1 MRFDYI
7 KNRFAFYGIAAFL
20 VVSSVVAGLAIP
32 LNLGIDLTG
41 GATAE
46 YSYEGTLDLAA
57 AKAAAEA
64 SKESA
69 KFQGK
74 EVVNNVTAYKVS
86 GENVVVVE
94 AGFSRLDGMSDVDYE
109 NAKTAYKESVS
120 AAISK
125 TADKVVLTN
134 YVNIGESFGDYIKK
148 TAYLTL
154 AMVILFISAYIA
166 YAFRGSIEGFTS
178 FSFGFVTAVSL
189 VHDVLVA
196 FGLYVIAS
204 YFFPEFKVD
213 TYFITAM
220 LTVLGYS
227 INDTIVV
234 MDRIRSNLKVPAN
247 KKKDFGIIVNDS
259 LNDTFTRS
267 IYTSFTVFITLV
279 ALYFFGPEAIKGF
292 TLALIFGT
300 VIGTYSSICV
310 AAPLLYD
317 ISKDGKAA
325 AATAAAKK

>member
-7 KNRFAFYGIAAFL
+7 KNRFAFYGIAGLL
-20 VVSSVVAGLAIP
+20 VVSSVVAGLTIP

-41 GATAE
+41 GTTSE
-46 YSYEGTLDLAA
+46 YTYEGTLDLTA

-64 SKESA
+64 SRESA
-69 KFQGK
+69 KFDGK
-74 EVVNNVTAYKVS
+74 EVVNNVSAYKVS

-94 AGFSRLDGMSDVDYE
+94 AGFSRLDGMTDSDYE
-109 NAKTAYKESVS
+109 KAKTSYKESVS

-125 TADKVVLTN
+125 TAQKVTLSN

-154 AMVILFISAYIA
+154 VMVILFISAYIA

-189 VHDVLVA
+189 FHDVIIA
-196 FGLYVIAS
+196 FGFYVVAS
-204 YFFPEFKVD
+204 YFFPEFKID
-213 TYFITAM
+213 TYFLTAM

-234 MDRIRSNLKVPAN
+234 MDRIRSNLKIPAN
-247 KKKDFGIIVNDS
+247 KKKDFGTLVNDS

-292 TLALIFGT
+292 VLAMIFGT
-300 VIGTYSSICV
+300 IVGAYSSICL
-310 AAPLLYD
+310 AAPLLFD
-317 ISKDGKAA
+317 ISKDGKASA
-325 AATAAAKK
+325 AVSKK

>member
-1 MRFDYI
+1 M
-7 KNRFAFYGIAAFL
+7 
-20 VVSSVVAGLAIP
+20 
-32 LNLGIDLTG
+32 T
-41 GATAE
+41 
-46 YSYEGTLDLAA
+46 
-57 AKAAAEA
+57 EA
-64 SKESA
+64 
-69 KFQGK
+69 
-74 EVVNNVTAYKVS
+74 
-86 GENVVVVE
+86 
-94 AGFSRLDGMSDVDYE
+94 DYE
-109 NAKTAYKESVS
+109 KAKTSYKESVT
-120 AAISK
+120 AGISK
-125 TADKVVLTN
+125 TAENVILSN

-189 VHDVLVA
+189 AHDVIVA
-196 FGLYVIAS
+196 FGLYVVAS

-247 KKKDFGIIVNDS
+247 KKKDFGMLVNDS
-259 LNDTFTRS
+259 LNDTFSRS
-267 IYTSFTVFITLV
+267 IYTSLTVFITLL

-292 TLALIFGT
+292 TLALLFGT

-310 AAPLLYD
+310 AAPLLFD
-317 ISKDGKAA
+317 ISKDAKASAASA
-325 AATAAAKK
+325 AATK

>member
-7 KNRFAFYGIAAFL
+7 KNRFAFYGIAGFL
-20 VVSSVVAGLAIP
+20 VVSSVVAGFAIP

-41 GATAE
+41 GTTSE
-46 YSYEGTLDLAA
+46 YSYEGNLDLAA

-64 SKESA
+64 SREAA
-69 KFQGK
+69 KFDGK
-74 EVVNNVTAYKVS
+74 EVVNNVSTYKVS

-94 AGFSRLDGMSDVDYE
+94 VGFSRLDGMTDSDYE
-109 NAKTAYKESVS
+109 KAKTSYKESVS

-125 TADKVVLTN
+125 TAQKVTLSN

-166 YAFRGSIEGFTS
+166 YAFRGAIEGFTS
-178 FSFGFVTAVSL
+178 LSFGFVTAVSL
-189 VHDVLVA
+189 FHDVVIA
-196 FGLYVIAS
+196 FGLYVVAS
-204 YFFPEFKVD
+204 YFFPEFKID
-213 TYFITAM
+213 TYFLTAM

-234 MDRIRSNLKVPAN
+234 MDRIRSNLKIPAN
-247 KKKDFGIIVNDS
+247 KKKDFGALVNDS

-292 TLALIFGT
+292 VLAMIFGT
-300 VIGTYSSICV
+300 VVGAYSSICL

-317 ISKDGKAA
+317 ISKDAKSAA
-325 AATAAAKK
+325 AASKK